1 MTGEGI
7 IDDEEVVFKGGSA
20 LRKFV
25 FGARGR
31 FSVDLD
37 FTINDRYYGE
47 HILTA
52 LQHGL
57 EHDGVRFSIVGDV
70 DMKPLKASWRRLGP
84 PSPPRRRP
92 ALPPAP
98 HFSPPSPQPPPFTRP
113 P

>member
-70 DMKPLKASWRRLGP
+70 DMKALKASWRRGGAC
-84 PSPPRRRP
+84 PPRLWLKACPSRL
-92 ALPPAP
+92 A
-98 HFSPPSPQPPPFTRP
+98 FSCQPTV
-113 P
+113 